1 MKKLGSIF
9 LVILLS
15 MTVVLSACGDD
26 GDNTASDGSGDDS
39 KGEVKLA
46 MVNWAEGVAMTNL
59 AEAILEEKMGYDVES
74 TTAEPGL
81 IYTSLAEGDYDAF
94 LDGWLPLTHGDFMD
108 QFGDDVADLGPNYEN
123 AKIGLVVPSY
133 VDVDSI
139 EELNEN
145 KDLFEGQ
152 IVGIDSGAGI
162 MKASGEAI
170 EEYDLDF
177 ELLESS
183 GPVMTTELSSAIK
196 DEKPIIVTG
205 WTPHWKFS
213 RYDLKFL
220 EDPKKVYGESETIH
234 TIARKN
240 IKEDMPEVATFL
252 ENFKMNDDQLGGL
265 IGEISDSDKEPL
277 EVAKEWMNENEELVN
292 GWIPEEK

>member
-265 IGEISDSDKEPL
+265 MGEISDSDKEPL